1 MLVLRRQAARLLQL
15 AAAAPAAL
23 AAQPPAGAA
32 SAAGW
37 QRAAAAA
44 LSTSAARAAG
54 GGGGITGW
62 LTSKVAGLVGGG
74 EMEDLSLEE
83 FATQLKRARQLGG
96 LTGYVHGTGAVRDG
110 SAQGTM
116 RLFEQVRPLPWMP
129 RCLGACLLLAGCSAA
144 VAAAPAAAAVAA
156 AAAAAA
162 QLTCPS
168 FISFPFSHSVKQVI
182 EAMTPAEKK
191 DVSLFGREARE
202 RVAQQ
207 ARPAPGHEP
216 GRAGPGRAGPGRQ
229 RADRQ
234 PRAVPAHRRSPPGP
248 CLHRPAPDR
257 RHHRPGGRLH
267 RPLHVDPPDD
277 AVSPAAAACRPALSR
292 VRPAV
297 MRRVQGWERMASLLS

>member
-1 MLVLRRQAARLLQL
+1 MLVLRRQAAQLLQL

-32 SAAGW
+32 LAAGW

-54 GGGGITGW
+54 GGGGGITGW
-62 LTSKVAGLVGGG
+62 LTNKVAGLVGGG

-129 RCLGACLLLAGCSAA
+129 RCLGARRLLTGCSAA
-144 VAAAPAAAAVAA
+144 VAAAP
-156 AAAAAA
+156 AAA

-207 ARPAPGHEP
+207 VRPARARA
-216 GRAGPGRAGPGRQ
+216 GRGGAGPGRAGSGRTDSH
-229 RADRQ
+229 A
-234 PRAVPAHRRSPPGP
+234 P
-248 CLHRPAPDR
+248 CLPSA
-257 RHHRPGGRLH
+257 
-267 RPLHVDPPDD
+267 DPPLAPASTAPHQIGATTVQVDD
-277 AVSPAAAACRPALSR
+277 CIARYMWTRQMTL
-292 VRPAV
+292 
-297 MRRVQGWERMASLLS
+297 